1 VLPKTLGITG
11 IGLLGG
17 SIAIRARQVFKEN
30 IKIIGFSRNP
40 DKIKALPQ
48 SKVFDEV
55 LSYSELSKISECDL
69 TIICTPVLL
78 IPKVFKSIKTFLKS
92 DAIVTDIGSTKYKI
106 IKEIS
111 DSSFIG
117 SHPMAGSEKNGFE
130 NSDPSILINAT
141 CVITPYNN
149 SESQV
154 KTVSEFWEGLGMKV
168 IKLPPELHDEIVAQT
183 SHSIHIISFLISY
196 TLSESKYSN
205 ENFYNIYGKGLL
217 DTTRISKS
225 DPEMW
230 YDIIATNNENIL
242 EFLEKF
248 RTNLENIERTLK
260 DGKNLEAIKKIMEKA
275 KEFREKL

>member
-1 VLPKTLGITG
+1 MFPKTLGITG

-17 SIAIRARQVFKEN
+17 SIAIRARQVFKERL
-30 IKIIGFSRNP
+30 KIIGFSRNP
-40 DKIKALPQ
+40 NKIKVLPQ
-48 SKVFDEV
+48 SEVFDEV
-55 LSYSELSKISECDL
+55 LDYSELEKISECDL

-78 IPKVFKSIKTFLKS
+78 IPKIFRSIKDFLKNE
-92 DAIVTDIGSTKYKI
+92 AIVTDIGSTKYKI

-141 CVITPYNN
+141 CVVTPHNN

-154 KTVSEFWEGLGMKV
+154 NIVSKFWEELGMKV
-168 IKLPPELHDEIVAQT
+168 VKLPPELHDEIVAQT
-183 SHSIHIISFLISY
+183 SHSIHIISSLISY
-196 TLSESKYSN
+196 TLSESKLSK

-230 YDIIATNNENIL
+230 YNIIATNKENIL
-242 EFLEKF
+242 EFLKKF
-248 RTNLENIERTLK
+248 RRNLESVEKILE
-260 DGKNLEAIKKIMEKA
+260 DEKNLEAIKEIMGKA
-275 KEFREKL
+275 KEFRDKL